1 MAEANLSN
9 NVIEEVWQ
17 KAYIDANNN
26 PDIFRKDYAGA
37 WIRRDQ
43 YGQKG
48 KYGWEANRMV
58 PLSRDGSQSIDNLF
72 PLHWE
77 NDERKGQKYPEWQ
90 TCKSS
95 SGNKNVDEIKNWI
108 HRV

>member
-1 MAEANLSN
+1 MAEINLAE

-58 PLSRDGSQSIDNLF
+58 PSTHGGGLETANLV

-77 NDERKGQKYPEWQ
+77 NDVKKGQEYPRWQ

-95 SGNKNVDEIKNWI
+95 ESNKNVDEVKYWV